1 MEFIV
6 KQLQDRIQTLESN
19 VTHLTKSLEFTQA
32 EIVNLKS
39 EVKELHKSDSDKQAA
54 VELLQSTLNELN
66 QRVNYQEDHS
76 RRNNLRITGVREMPG
91 ETREQTATIVTKL
104 LQDKLELPSV
114 NLDRAHR
121 VGPVTSSF
129 PRTIVARFEK
139 YHERKA
145 AMRNAKNSKVLICT

>member
-1 MEFIV
+1 MDTEDIKLVLEAQERTHRSLMEFIV

-19 VTHLTKSLEFTQA
+19 VTDLTKSLEFTLA
-32 EIVNLKS
+32 EIVDLKS
-39 EVKELHKSDSDKQAA
+39 DVKQLRKSDSDKQAV

-91 ETREQTATIVTKL
+91 ETWEQTAAIVTKL

-129 PRTIVARFEK
+129 T
-139 YHERKA
+139 
-145 AMRNAKNSKVLICT
+145 